1 MVREAFSSL
10 EVAGIIEKGNGRS
23 PKVGELNSSFL
34 AHLMVHAVSTKQISV
49 KQVLELRCSI
59 EALATE
65 LAARR
70 RTRSDILRL
79 WSTVEGMRRAVGK
92 PAAFIQCD
100 LDFHDLINQASGN
113 PLIEV
118 FCEAIRES
126 MQESMRLGL
135 LKRETGSDVYK
146 VVESHEAIAKAIE
159 RGEAKLARV
168 LMKKHFEEALTAMD
182 SGTRRIASRRYKNG
196 AGLGS

>member
-100 LDFHDLINQASGN
+100 LDFHDVINQASVN

-126 MQESMRLGL
+126 MQ
-135 LKRETGSDVYK
+135 
-146 VVESHEAIAKAIE
+146 ESHEAIAKAIE